1 MVVGTMSTRVRTV
14 VTTARRS
21 DSRIAPEN
29 PDCLKMSGKALSPAK
44 RSAA

>member
-1 MVVGTMSTRVRTV
+1 MSTSVRIV

-21 DSRIAPEN
+21 DSSIASAN
-29 PDCLKMSGKALSPAK
+29 PACLKMSGKAFSPAK